1 MRRPAAHGRRA
12 LHAWLEALLSR
23 RLQLSYVV
31 QMADNFFNVHHIH
44 VFMMQVE
51 QVHLVAQFNAI
62 IGAFLDHADMKAGGI
77 GIDHAGAHAA

>member
-1 MRRPAAHGRRA
+1 

-62 IGAFLDHADMKAGGI
+62 IVPEEYAQALRRSTRRRS
-77 GIDHAGAHAA
+77 